1 LPLATT
7 EASTFSNIN
16 LIRGHARE
24 KARARVKKGC
34 CAVKNLGDWGNEEK
48 EMVGW
53 ISLLFI
59 RAQN

>member
-1 LPLATT
+1 LPPATT

-16 LIRGHARE
+16 FIRGHARE
-24 KARARVKKGC
+24 KAGARVKKGC

-53 ISLLFI
+53 MS
-59 RAQN
+59 